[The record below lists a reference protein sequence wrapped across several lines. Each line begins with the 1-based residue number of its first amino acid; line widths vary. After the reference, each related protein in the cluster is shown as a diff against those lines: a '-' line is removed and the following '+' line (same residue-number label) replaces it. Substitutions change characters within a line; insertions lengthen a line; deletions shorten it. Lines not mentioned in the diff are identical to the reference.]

1 MMSLFWKRWPL
12 ALKLTVTTTS
22 IVIAVVLT
30 VTSISIRRERQNFQA
45 ELEQQAVLL
54 LKTLSASSV
63 DSLYFLDGDFM
74 VDLMRD
80 ISRAQVLTFGR
91 IYDAEGRIVA
101 DALDPTVGFSL
112 EPDSLG
118 QEFLTA
124 ETAVFHWQPDQ
135 LIAGQAVIV
144 GSEAIGAVSV
154 GLSTEPL
161 AVKVAAVRNQGIVA
175 ALFAIFIGLIMTLL
189 FSRSITGPLH
199 QLVEAT
205 NRVSAGEL
213 TYRVNLEGGDELAK
227 LGRHFNRMTVQL
239 AQTLQQMEQEIEERK
254 RTQVELEIAKS
265 EAEAANR
272 AKSTFLANVSH
283 ELRTPLAAVI
293 GYSELIQ
300 EQIEYDDYE
309 EIEYK
314 IDRILL
320 SGTQLLH
327 LINDILDL
335 SKIEAG
341 RMEVVLETIS
351 IASLVTDL
359 AIVAE
364 PLVRKNKNVFQVVG
378 EMAEWGYVIAD
389 EARLRQV
396 MLNLLG
402 NAAKFTEEGTI
413 TLSVMREPDEQ
424 SNEWICL
431 AVSDTGIGIPAEH
444 LPLLFKPFIQV
455 DPSTTRRYEGT
466 GLGLAISQH
475 FCQMMGG
482 RITVESEVGR
492 GSTFT
497 VHLPVLQ
504 ESELSLVDV

>member
-1 MMSLFWKRWPL
+1 
-12 ALKLTVTTTS
+12 
-22 IVIAVVLT
+22 
-30 VTSISIRRERQNFQA
+30 
-45 ELEQQAVLL
+45 
-54 LKTLSASSV
+54 
-63 DSLYFLDGDFM
+63 
-74 VDLMRD
+74 
-80 ISRAQVLTFGR
+80 
-91 IYDAEGRIVA
+91 VA
-101 DALDPTVGFSL
+101 DALDPAVGFSL

-118 QEFLTA
+118 QELLAA
-124 ETAVFHWQPDQ
+124 ETAAFHWLPDQ

-144 GSEAIGAVSV
+144 GTETIGAVSV
-154 GLSTEPL
+154 GLSTKPL
-161 AVKVAAVRNQGIVA
+161 AAKISAVRNQGIIV
-175 ALFAIFIGLIMTLL
+175 ALFAILIGLILTLL
-189 FSRSITGPLH
+189 FSRSITEPLH

-205 NRVSAGEL
+205 DRVSSGEL
-213 TYRVNLEGGDELAK
+213 SHRVVLEGRDELAK
-227 LGRHFNRMTVQL
+227 LGRHFNRMTMQL
-239 AQTLQQMEQEIEERK
+239 AQTLQQMEQEIEEHK
-254 RTQVELEIAKS
+254 RTQVELEIAKN

-309 EIEYK
+309 DIEYK
-314 IDRILL
+314 VDRILA
-320 SGTQLLH
+320 SGNQLLH

-341 RMEVVLETIS
+341 RMEVVPETIS
-351 IASLVTDL
+351 IASFVTSL
-359 AIVAE
+359 AAVAQ
-364 PLVRKNKNVFQVVG
+364 PLVRKNNNVLQVVG
-378 EMAEWGYVIAD
+378 EMAEWGYVYAD

-413 TLSVMREPDEQ
+413 TLSVMREPNEEG
-424 SNEWICL
+424 NEWICL
-431 AVSDTGIGIPAEH
+431 AVTDTGIGIPAEH

-482 RITVESEVGR
+482 RITVESQVGR

-497 VHLPVLQ
+497 VHLPVLP

>member
-1 MMSLFWKRWPL
+1 
-12 ALKLTVTTTS
+12 
-22 IVIAVVLT
+22 
-30 VTSISIRRERQNFQA
+30 
-45 ELEQQAVLL
+45 
-54 LKTLSASSV
+54 
-63 DSLYFLDGDFM
+63 
-74 VDLMRD
+74 
-80 ISRAQVLTFGR
+80 
-91 IYDAEGRIVA
+91 
-101 DALDPTVGFSL
+101 
-112 EPDSLG
+112 
-118 QEFLTA
+118 
-124 ETAVFHWQPDQ
+124 
-135 LIAGQAVIV
+135 
-144 GSEAIGAVSV
+144 
-154 GLSTEPL
+154 
-161 AVKVAAVRNQGIVA
+161 
-175 ALFAIFIGLIMTLL
+175 
-189 FSRSITGPLH
+189 
-199 QLVEAT
+199 
-205 NRVSAGEL
+205 VSAGEL